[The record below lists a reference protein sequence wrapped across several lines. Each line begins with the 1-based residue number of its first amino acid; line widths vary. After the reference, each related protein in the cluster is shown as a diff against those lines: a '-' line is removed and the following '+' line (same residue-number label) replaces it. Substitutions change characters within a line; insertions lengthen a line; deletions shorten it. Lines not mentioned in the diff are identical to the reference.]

1 MPLSPKAKS
10 IFIVVLSIMIS
21 CGTKKSPERIVLR
34 LDKPYSGSLR
44 LKPCVAGARTPASPA
59 ATGLVD
65 IPDCPIGPAEIQL
78 IEPGGQ
84 KFFPVEQVKV
94 VRAGDG
100 VPVEFA
106 IVIQ

>member
-1 MPLSPKAKS
+1 MRLSAKAKS

-34 LDKPYSGSLR
+34 LDKPYSGSPR
-44 LKPCVAGARTPASPA
+44 LKPCVAGARMPASP
-59 ATGLVD
+59 TVMGVVE

-100 VPVEFA
+100 VPVEFT